1 MTVFYDVQPLTATT
15 TTNRHTMW
23 PLQWVK
29 LTFAPL
35 LLSSWTSYTDH
46 HPVQSI
52 ANDIYTGMGVDEV
65 LHDRILDK
73 APWWCEEDSFA
84 EAVKQ
89 RLAKMTED
97 DLLPWFSM
105 EYEEDHIIDLGIGI
119 VRHIFYK
126 EHIDIALQAS
136 FSKLVHVARERGNT
150 RELLTVIHLVIDQG
164 SKTIAQDENVK
175 MANYIFKILCLPNA
189 SKNLKSGLV

>member
-1 MTVFYDVQPLTATT
+1 
-15 TTNRHTMW
+15 MW

-35 LLSSWTSYTDH
+35 LLSSWTAYTDQ

-65 LHDRILDK
+65 LHDRILDQ

-89 RLAKMTED
+89 RLAKMTGD
-97 DLLPWFSM
+97 DLLPWFSE
-105 EYEEDHIIDLGIGI
+105 EYEEDHVIDLGIGI
-119 VRHIFYK
+119 VRHIFHK

-136 FSKLVHVARERGNT
+136 FSKLVHLARERGST
-150 RELLTVIHLVIDQG
+150 RELLAVVHLMIDQG

-175 MANYIFKILCLPNA
+175 MANYIFKILSMPTVP
-189 SKNLKSGLV
+189 KSS